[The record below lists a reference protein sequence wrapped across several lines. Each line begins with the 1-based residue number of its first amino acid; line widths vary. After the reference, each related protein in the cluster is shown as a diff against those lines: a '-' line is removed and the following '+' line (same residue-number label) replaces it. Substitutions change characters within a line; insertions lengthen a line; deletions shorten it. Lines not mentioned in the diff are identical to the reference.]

1 MSYKLTQTGQEVQ
14 ALLNQI
20 KNGGQSQVT
29 DAVLYTPQNLEEK
42 EQEQARKNIGAAAEN
57 QIPTG
62 AVLYSQKQD
71 LESNQQAQARTNIG
85 AVGTDQL
92 PKKVSELENDAHY
105 LTESQ
110 VPIALPQKTGTI
122 QSGVLPTTGWDT
134 LGWKQNTLP
143 AQAFW
148 RSVTYGNG
156 KFVAVTSGDKGAY
169 STDGINWT
177 ETAMPG
183 GGGTWTV
190 TYGNG
195 KFVAVAYRSDKGAY
209 STDGINWT
217 GTAMPKK
224 QRWATV
230 TYGNGKFVALPDG
243 SKYGAYSTD
252 GINWTEMTMPEL
264 PVYSAWETVTY
275 GNGKFV
281 AIVSQSANGAYS
293 TDGINWTRMIMPADR
308 FWESVTYGDGKFI
321 AVVYNSSVGA
331 YSTDGI
337 NWTEMTLPASDS
349 WTSVTYGN
357 GKFVAVAS
365 SNSPTGAYSTD
376 GINWIA
382 MAMPANIYICATYG
396 NGKFVAG
403 ASNSAT
409 GAYWE
414 VADGADREAF
424 TGVTYSISDTNITAN
439 SDVLMELTDEGG
451 ARARTIASGSI
462 QIIRGTVP
470 TTPISYTYKVKQTNA
485 SGQFTVVNHFVPEV
499 PTKTSELTNDSGFIT
514 QADIPATPTSLPV
527 TYKRVSGELPTTGWS
542 PLGWEQSTLPAARP
556 WSRIA
561 YGKGKFVTIARE
573 GGKGAYSTDGIH
585 WTEMTLPSTG
595 LWQGMAYGN
604 GKFVIVRTSSDQGAY
619 SVDGI
624 NWTATTMPSSR
635 DWSGVAY
642 GNGKFVAYMGDS
654 SYCAYSNDGITWTE
668 ATLSA
673 RRNWRSIVYGNDKF
687 VAIAKGTDK
696 GAYSTDGV
704 TWTEMTLPASRNW
717 QGITYGEDKFIAIA
731 GSSDKG
737 AYSTDGITWT
747 EMTLPE
753 SRDWYCTA
761 YGNGKFVAIEY
772 NGLRAAYSTDGI
784 TWLSLNTPIIRSW
797 CGVVYGDNKFVVV
810 SVGASV
816 SSQNNKALY
825 WEVNSNKS
833 TYTISDTFITTNTSV
848 KMYLTDESMVK
859 ALRMSNGSITVLRD
873 TVPTTAIPYKY
884 EVKQTSTPG
893 GFDVINSYV
902 PTVPTKTS
910 DLQND
915 SGFVT
920 QAAIPTKVSQLAND
934 RGFTTNIGTIT
945 QVKVNG
951 EIKAPDTAG
960 LVDLGNVTPEPTD
973 WTTVPITTALEN
985 GKTYVVKLDT
995 TPYPLTAIFTMS
1007 AALDAIDANVVG
1019 GTQQGT
1025 DGTSTYEL
1033 KSATITVKDGKLTG
1047 LKSTNLVSS
1056 ANPGAANLSY
1066 SESTFADL
1074 GITQYHYVELLN
1086 TVGGGSAAS
1095 ITYTKL
1101 AGGVHFESSYQSASN
1116 AFFVNADA
1124 ATWTTLGGDGPKAL
1138 TSTSD
1143 LGLIVGDS
1151 YKIYVNIDGT
1161 EKSFSG
1167 TVADGASAL
1176 GVSGSKIL
1184 MLDDGE
1190 QGFVI
1195 YDHCDFSQGYPQNGN
1210 GSIIIVS
1217 LSSSPTSAKITSFTG
1232 TLRTVSPATIT
1243 NPAIKINSA
1252 VTMYINSD
1260 IILEGTKTDGSIT
1273 LSASDGGSVAYEME
1287 ILDTPTEGLFEVVNN
1302 YIPTPQPIPVALP
1315 QQTSVVKTAKWT
1327 KGETTVSVTDSDIT
1341 ETSDVV
1347 VNIFYEGSL
1356 EISGGKG
1363 GFTIESDV
1371 AAGGNRSFEYKIKQ
1385 TNNEGQFTVVNQYT
1399 PSTLPIEYEYFNG
1412 VIDQWESKVPE
1423 AFFIGQDAT
1432 KWSGPDGGTLVVSAS
1447 RFGLIVGNQYT
1458 LTANVNNTAQTF
1470 TATAILVTNEDFS
1483 FPGLDFNLGS
1493 DQHFVIYDCVAY
1505 ENGNMTSGSGS
1516 IVMLMAGVSSFVVT
1530 AFEGE
1535 RQKQITA
1542 TITNSWITTN
1552 SAVTMYV
1559 NSPAVLTGV
1568 KTDGQIVLTTDRA
1581 TSVNYSIEIFDTS
1594 TEGMFKIIN
1603 SYIPSA
1609 SPSIISKTIT
1619 NTSSNISITGT
1630 SEPYLCTITDSDVT
1644 TANFVRLYP
1653 LDEDTETWLNDN
1665 TSSSIITESSG
1676 KFTFKVTTNTL
1687 PQTFTMKYFIQ

>member
-29 DAVLYTPQNLEEK
+29 NAVLYTPQNLEEK

-451 ARARTIASGSI
+451 ARARTIANGSI
-462 QIIRGTVP
+462 TVIRNTVP
-470 TTPISYTYKVKQTNA
+470 TSPIPYTYKVKQTNA
-485 SGQFTVVNHFVPEV
+485 SGQFTLLNHYVGVTSVNGQTGAVTIAV
-499 PTKTSELTNDSGFIT
+499 PTKTSELENDSNFLT
-514 QADIPATPTSLPV
+514 TADIPTSLPV

-642 GNGKFVAYMGDS
+642 GNGKFVAFMGDS

-696 GAYSTDGV
+696 GAYSTDGI

-717 QGITYGEDKFIAIA
+717 QGITYGEGKFIAIA

-737 AYSTDGITWT
+737 AYSTDGINWI
-747 EMTLPE
+747 EMTLPA

-784 TWLSLNTPIIRSW
+784 TWLAMNTPIIRSW

-810 SVGASV
+810 SVDASV

-848 KMYLTDESMVK
+848 KMYLTDESRVK

-1195 YDHCDFSQGYPQNGN
+1195 YDHCDFSQGYPQKGN
-1210 GSIIIVS
+1210 GSIIIAS
-1217 LSSSPTSAKITSFTG
+1217 LSSSPTSANITRFTG
-1232 TLRTVSPATIT
+1232 TLEIVSPATIT

-1260 IILEGTKTDGSIT
+1260 ITLEGTKTDGSIT
-1273 LSASDGGSVAYEME
+1273 LSASSGGSVAYDME
-1287 ILDTPTEGLFEVVNN
+1287 ILDTATEGLFVVVNSYVPTIPDVSAGTTN
-1302 YIPTPQPIPVALP
+1302 YDELENVPVINQDLSATGFTPVKDTYYRHTGTTNRDYTNGVIYKCVDVGSTSKPLRLYEVASMYDVYTAINEGVTPMLP
-1315 QQTSVVKTAKWT
+1315 AEKDITEASTN
-1327 KGETTVSVTDSDIT
+1327 VSITGVEGPYLFTVTDSDI
-1341 ETSDVV
+1341 
-1347 VNIFYEGSL
+1347 
-1356 EISGGKG
+1356 
-1363 GFTIESDV
+1363 
-1371 AAGGNRSFEYKIKQ
+1371 RS
-1385 TNNEGQFTVVNQYT
+1385 
-1399 PSTLPIEYEYFNG
+1399 
-1412 VIDQWESKVPE
+1412 
-1423 AFFIGQDAT
+1423 
-1432 KWSGPDGGTLVVSAS
+1432 
-1447 RFGLIVGNQYT
+1447 
-1458 LTANVNNTAQTF
+1458 
-1470 TATAILVTNEDFS
+1470 
-1483 FPGLDFNLGS
+1483 
-1493 DQHFVIYDCVAY
+1493 
-1505 ENGNMTSGSGS
+1505 
-1516 IVMLMAGVSSFVVT
+1516 
-1530 AFEGE
+1530 
-1535 RQKQITA
+1535 
-1542 TITNSWITTN
+1542 
-1552 SAVTMYV
+1552 
-1559 NSPAVLTGV
+1559 
-1568 KTDGQIVLTTDRA
+1568 
-1581 TSVNYSIEIFDTS
+1581 YS
-1594 TEGMFKIIN
+1594 
-1603 SYIPSA
+1603 
-1609 SPSIISKTIT
+1609 
-1619 NTSSNISITGT
+1619 
-1630 SEPYLCTITDSDVT
+1630 
-1644 TANFVRLYP
+1644 FVRLYP
-1653 LDEDTETWLNDN
+1653 MDEGTETWLNEH
-1665 TSSSIITESSG
+1665 TVSSIITEEKG
-1676 KFTFKVTTNTL
+1676 KFTFKVDTNTL
-1687 PQTFTMKYFIQ
+1687 PTAYSIKYVIESFM